1 MITDLL
7 GRLSVSQIV
16 INYGYGLPAL
26 EVPRLFFA
34 QGYISAYGDVLHCFK
49 DTKQARW
56 PKVLSF

>member
-1 MITDLL
+1 MNDLL
-7 GRLSVSQIV
+7 GRLSISKTV
-16 INYGYGLPAL
+16 INYGRGLPAL

-34 QGYISAYGDVLHCFK
+34 QGYISACGDALYCFR